1 MTEGMSILLIGLD
14 GASKTFAS
22 EHFRAGGHP
31 IDTAPDL
38 ASAGKQTDISAQL
51 IFLQSASEDRTIED
65 LDQASTLFPTTPVIL
80 ICSRY
85 DLDITLD
92 VWRAGAADI
101 VFLPLTAE
109 ALNGAV
115 ERAEQRVR
123 NLAAASE
130 PQARIHYLD
139 ETGKE
144 RWVTVTAPKFTVGRS
159 STNDLVLPQV
169 NISRSQAEIF
179 MRDGGYVLRDLESK
193 HGTFLNGIRIEE
205 APLTHGARLQ
215 LGGLRGQT
223 ITFHQGDLLQ
233 SLLGSESKPDVSLA
247 VRGFKEMGMLLST
260 LRALSSIPLLDDLLS
275 LVVDAAI
282 ELTGAERGF
291 IMLNDDAG
299 ELLFRCARNAF
310 KAPLDGSSFQTSRRV
325 PEDVY
330 ATGKRKVINDLDID
344 THAADH
350 STTRRLGVRSISCV
364 PLRYLT
370 AHDSG
375 SVSSIGRMETIGVLY
390 VDSQN
395 IGTGLSTTQ
404 IDALDT
410 LASEAAMAI
419 YNARLYK
426 ESQEKRKLDEQLA
439 IAQEIQQAL
448 LPSPDKD
455 LPFVCARSRNL
466 PCHEVGG
473 DYFDYFDMEE
483 GRFGFALG
491 DVAGKGMPAA
501 LLTSVLQGIF
511 SAQTLLNLPLPVM
524 ISNVNRNLAS
534 RGTGNRFV
542 TFFFGILDSEGNCT
556 YTNAGHNP
564 PLLVSKDGSLKE
576 LTEGGLVLG
585 LFPTA
590 TYESGSVRL
599 QAGDHLV
606 LFTDGVM
613 EARDAKG
620 EEFGDDRLQLL
631 LKENAKATAVEIL
644 QRLNEAITEFSAN
657 TPQHDDIT
665 MMILGFQ
672 ES

>member
-1 MTEGMSILLIGLD
+1 LSILLIGLD
-14 GASKTFAS
+14 DTSETFVSK
-22 EHFRAGGHP
+22 HFRAAGHP
-31 IDTAPDL
+31 VDTAPDL
-38 ASAGKQTDISAQL
+38 AGAGRQTDLSAEL
-51 IFLQSASEDRTIED
+51 IFLQSSSDDRLIED
-65 LDQASTLFPTTPVIL
+65 LKQASALLPTIPVVL
-80 ICSRY
+80 ICKNY

-92 VWRAGAADI
+92 AWRAGAADI
-101 VFLPLTAE
+101 IFLPLKAE
-109 ALNGAV
+109 ALDGTIQ
-115 ERAEQRVR
+115 RAEQRAR
-123 NLAAASE
+123 SMAAGSE
-130 PQARIHYLD
+130 PQARLHYLD

-144 RWVTVTAPKFTVGRS
+144 RWIPVTAPKFAIGRS
-159 STNDLVLPQV
+159 SANDLVLPQV
-169 NISRSQAEIF
+169 NISRSQAEIS
-179 MRDGGYVLRDLESK
+179 MRDGEYMLRDLESK
-193 HGTFLNGIRIEE
+193 HGTFLNGIRVEE
-205 APLTHGARLQ
+205 ANLAHGDRLQ

-223 ITFHQGDLLQ
+223 LTFHQGDLLQ
-233 SLLGSESKPDVSLA
+233 SLLGTESRPDVGLA

-291 IMLNDDAG
+291 IMLSDNNG
-299 ELLFRCARNAF
+299 ELSFRCARNAF
-310 KAPLDGSSFQTSRRV
+310 KSPLDGSSFLTSRRV
-325 PEDVY
+325 PEEVY
-330 ATGKRKVINDLDID
+330 ETGRRKVINDLDID

-370 AHDSG
+370 FHDSG
-375 SVSSIGRMETIGVLY
+375 SHSSIGRMETIGVLY

-395 IGTGLSTTQ
+395 IGTGLSSTQ

-448 LPSPDKD
+448 LPSPDRD
-455 LPFVCARSRNL
+455 LPFVCARSQNF

-473 DYFDYFDMEE
+473 DYFDYFDLEE
-483 GRFGFALG
+483 ERFGFALG
-491 DVAGKGMPAA
+491 DVAGKGIPAA

-511 SAQTLLNLPLPVM
+511 SAQALLNLPLPVM

-534 RGTGNRFV
+534 RGLGNRFV

-564 PLLVSKDGSLKE
+564 PLLVGRDGSLKE

-585 LFPTA
+585 LFPSA

-599 QAGDHLV
+599 KAGDHLV
-606 LFTDGVM
+606 LFTDGVL
-613 EARDAKG
+613 EARDVNG
-620 EEFGDDRLQLL
+620 EEFGEERLQEL
-631 LKENAKATAVEIL
+631 LKENAQSATSDIL
-644 QRLNEAITEFSAN
+644 QRLNEAINIFSAN

-665 MMILGFQ
+665 MMVLGFQ
-672 ES
+672 ESQ

>member
-1 MTEGMSILLIGLD
+1 MNILLIGLD
-14 GASKTFAS
+14 NSSETIASK
-22 EHFRAGGHP
+22 HFRAGQHTV
-31 IDTAPDL
+31 DTSPDL
-38 ASAGKQTDISAQL
+38 ATAGRKTELAAEI
-51 IFLQSASEDRTIED
+51 IFLQPESDNRAIED
-65 LDQASTLFPTTPVIL
+65 LEQASALFPTLPVVL
-80 ICSRY
+80 ICPRS

-92 VWRAGAADI
+92 AWRAGAADI
-101 VFLPLTAE
+101 AFLPLKE
-109 ALNGAV
+109 DALDGII
-115 ERAEQRVR
+115 ERAKQRTR
-123 NLAAASE
+123 SLAAGSE
-130 PQARIHYLD
+130 PQARLHYLD

-144 RWVTVTAPKFTVGRS
+144 RWIPVTAPKFTVGRS

-169 NISRSQAEIF
+169 NISRSQAEIS
-179 MRDGGYVLRDLESK
+179 MIEGEYTLRDLKSK
-193 HGTFLNGIRIEE
+193 HGTFLNGARIEE
-205 APLTHGARLQ
+205 ANLAHGDRLQ

-223 ITFHQGDLLQ
+223 LTFHQGDLLQ
-233 SLLGSESKPDVSLA
+233 SLLGAESMPDANLA

-291 IMLNDDAG
+291 IMLQDDNG
-299 ELLFRCARNAF
+299 GLSFRCARNAF
-310 KAPLDGSSFQTSRRV
+310 KSPLDGSSFKTSRRV
-325 PEDVY
+325 PEEVY
-330 ATGKRKVINDLDID
+330 ETGKRKVINDLDID

-350 STTRRLGVRSISCV
+350 SSTRRLGVRSISCV

-370 AHDSG
+370 FHDSG
-375 SVSSIGRMETIGVLY
+375 SLSSIGRMETIGVLY

-395 IGTGLSTTQ
+395 IGTGLSNTQ

-448 LPSPDKD
+448 LPSPNRD
-455 LPFVCARSRNL
+455 LPFVCARSQNF

-473 DYFDYFDMEE
+473 DYFDYFDLE
-483 GRFGFALG
+483 GDRFGFALG

-542 TFFFGILDSEGNCT
+542 TFFFGILDAEGNCT

-564 PLLVSKDGSLKE
+564 PLLVSPDGSLKE
-576 LTEGGLVLG
+576 LTDGGLVLG

-590 TYESGSVRL
+590 TYESGTVRF
-599 QAGDHLV
+599 QPGDHLV
-606 LFTDGVM
+606 LFTDGVL
-613 EARDAKG
+613 EARDASG
-620 EEFGDDRLQLL
+620 EEFGDDRLQQL
-631 LKENAKATAVEIL
+631 LKENAKASAADIL
-644 QRLNEAITEFSAN
+644 QRLNEAINEFSAD

-665 MMILGFQ
+665 MMILGYQ
-672 ES
+672 EC